1 MWDRFPPDGRD
12 EDIAKGVF
20 MLFAEKIWTGILIS
34 LVAWMTTNASIF
46 FLKKK
51 RVDAAILT
59 DIKLRISG
67 MKEYQVFLDKLFSEY
82 VGVEKIIEMGAYFTG
97 EGYELYKSLQQD
109 LIKYYGKSNLENIIK
124 FYKYSF
130 ELDTLVCGLLTDI
143 GKYKDNK
150 TSLSADEVK
159 ILANRKERIVRIINV
174 LAAKEIVKIKN
185 LPYDYRGLTDSA
197 SII

>member
-1 MWDRFPPDGRD
+1 
-12 EDIAKGVF
+12 